1 MNLIK
6 IVPAHKQRE
15 HRMAIRRMAGSA
27 VPPDPIIRALEEIAV
42 VAIGFTIMA
51 VTAAMFVGWW
61 VM

>member
-1 MNLIK
+1 MNLIE
-6 IVPAHKQRE
+6 IVPAHKRE
-15 HRMAIRRMAGSA
+15 HRMAIRQTAGSA

-61 VM
+61 VV